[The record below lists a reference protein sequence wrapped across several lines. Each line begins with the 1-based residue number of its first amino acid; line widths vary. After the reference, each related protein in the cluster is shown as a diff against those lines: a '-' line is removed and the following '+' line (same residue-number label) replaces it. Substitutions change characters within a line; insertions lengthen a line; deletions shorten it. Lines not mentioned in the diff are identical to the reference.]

1 MSEVYE
7 ELNFNIRQILDSVPM
22 EHLCEERHKS
32 LCRIINDIREENY
45 RFNKE
50 SFNQRRVII
59 IIMIYLSIMST
70 LIVFNL

>member
-22 EHLCEERHKS
+22 ENLCEERHKS

-59 IIMIYLSIMST
+59 IILIYLSIMST